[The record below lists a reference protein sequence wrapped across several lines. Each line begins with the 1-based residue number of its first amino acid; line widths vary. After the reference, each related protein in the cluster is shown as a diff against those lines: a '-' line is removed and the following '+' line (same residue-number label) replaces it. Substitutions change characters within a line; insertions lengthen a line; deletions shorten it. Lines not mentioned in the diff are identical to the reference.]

1 MSCHHNPSSCAFLGK
16 RQCFPTG
23 DLELSAHCGGLS
35 ICQKIMDL
43 RGTPWE
49 RSHTDCSMAGFL
61 SLIVWGLKMKYSP
74 VTSLKD
80 LITKGKTKL
89 LAAGTFWNY
98 PPPAPSSIT
107 PPTDIPFLPSALSPD
122 SMNKLP
128 SAQVKEKHT
137 VQYTLT
143 IVVSEGLE
151 TVKDYN

>member
-98 PPPAPSSIT
+98 PPPRPQLYYTTYWHPFFAFSSFPWFNEQT
-107 PPTDIPFLPSALSPD
+107 PFCSGKGKAHCTIYPYNCCIRRSRD
-122 SMNKLP
+122 S
-128 SAQVKEKHT
+128 
-137 VQYTLT
+137 
-143 IVVSEGLE
+143 
-151 TVKDYN
+151 